1 MDAFELLVDAR
12 VELGESP
19 IWDHRTQRV
28 VWVDIVSG
36 TVFEFDPLTRSNS
49 VLYTA
54 STNVGCVGLH
64 TDGLVVAAGLQLLLL
79 RKDGSVVVLAE
90 VLGEFA
96 DHAFN
101 DGAVDQQGRML
112 SGTVSITEASPTG
125 RLLRLE
131 HDGSVSVL
139 IAGLTISNGIDWSND
154 GTTMYFVDS
163 PNRLLEAFSYSDT
176 LTDRR
181 TIAAFDGPQVPDGLC
196 VDAEDCIWVAF
207 FNGGCIRRFGPDG
220 KMLREIE
227 LPVSQVTSCCFG
239 GPELETMFISTASE
253 RFTQQQRATEPTA
266 GGLFHI
272 NPQVR
277 GRIAHVCSTNPRG
290 Q

>member
-54 STNVGCVGLH
+54 FTNVGCVGLH

-79 RKDGSVVVLAE
+79 RKDGSVVVLVE

-96 DHAFN
+96 NHAFN

-112 SGTVSITEASPTG
+112 S
-125 RLLRLE
+125 
-131 HDGSVSVL
+131 
-139 IAGLTISNGIDWSND
+139 
-154 GTTMYFVDS
+154 
-163 PNRLLEAFSYSDT
+163 
-176 LTDRR
+176 
-181 TIAAFDGPQVPDGLC
+181 
-196 VDAEDCIWVAF
+196 
-207 FNGGCIRRFGPDG
+207 
-220 KMLREIE
+220 
-227 LPVSQVTSCCFG
+227 
-239 GPELETMFISTASE
+239 
-253 RFTQQQRATEPTA
+253 
-266 GGLFHI
+266 
-272 NPQVR
+272 
-277 GRIAHVCSTNPRG
+277 
-290 Q
+290 